1 MRPIDVIEF
10 SWTALTRHRRRSL
23 LSVLGVTVGVASVV
37 MLTAGGEGAQ
47 RFVAQEFASLGT
59 NLLMVM
65 PGRNET
71 TGALPGMGGA
81 PNDLTLGDVRAIQ
94 RDLRGVR
101 LVVPSAIGNDTVAN
115 GERRRQV
122 AVVGT
127 TAGFREARKLQMAAG
142 RFLPVSDL
150 ERGAAIAVIGS
161 KVARELFGTENPV
174 GRVLRVGGWR
184 MRVVGVVASKGRQL
198 GLDIDDMVMIP
209 VATAM
214 RIFDLSSL
222 GTIYIGTHSH
232 ADVDLMKKKVLA
244 LLAERHG
251 EDDVSVITPDTVL
264 GALNEIL
271 VALTLAVAGIGAIAL
286 AVAGLGVMNLMLVSV
301 SERTVEVGLLRAI
314 GATRKQVQRIFFVEA
329 VLLSLCGAV
338 IGIGLGWAA
347 VQVFVAFYP
356 EFPASPPAWAVA
368 SVLIVALAGGAVFG
382 VLPARRATDL
392 DPVDALS
399 GK

>member
-23 LSVLGVTVGVASVV
+23 LSVLGITVGVASVV
-37 MLTAGGEGAQ
+37 VLTAGGEGAQ

-59 NLLMVM
+59 NLLMVV

-71 TGALPGMGGA
+71 TGALPGVGGV
-81 PNDLTLGDVRAIQ
+81 PNDLTLGDVRAIR

-127 TAGFREARKLQMAAG
+127 TAGFREVRKLQMAAG
-142 RFLPVSDL
+142 RFLPANDL

-198 GLDIDDMVMIP
+198 GIDIDDMVMVP

-222 GTIYIGTHSH
+222 GTIYIETHSH

-314 GATRKQVQRIFFVEA
+314 GATRKQVQRLFFVEA

-356 EFPASPPAWAVA
+356 GFPASPPAWAVA
-368 SVLIVALAGGAVFG
+368 SVLVVALAGGAVFG

>member
-1 MRPIDVIEF
+1 VRPIDVIEF

-23 LSVLGVTVGVASVV
+23 LSVLGITVGVASVV
-37 MLTAGGEGAQ
+37 VLTAGGEGAQ

-71 TGALPGMGGA
+71 TGALPGMGGV

-127 TAGFREARKLQMAAG
+127 TAGFREVRKLQMAAG

-198 GLDIDDMVMIP
+198 GLNIDDMVMVP

-222 GTIYIGTHSH
+222 GAIYIETRSH

-301 SERTVEVGLLRAI
+301 SERTLEVGLLRAI
-314 GATRKQVQRIFFVEA
+314 GATRKQVQRLFFVEA

-368 SVLIVALAGGAVFG
+368 SVLVVALAGGAVFG

-392 DPVDALS
+392 DPVDALA

>member
-23 LSVLGVTVGVASVV
+23 LSVLGITVGVASVV
-37 MLTAGGEGAQ
+37 VLTAGGEGAQ

-71 TGALPGMGGA
+71 TGALPGMGGV

-127 TAGFREARKLQMAAG
+127 TAGFREVRKLQMAAG
-142 RFLPVSDL
+142 RFLPANDL
-150 ERGAAIAVIGS
+150 ERGTAIAVIGS

-198 GLDIDDMVMIP
+198 GLDIDDMVMVP

-222 GTIYIGTHSH
+222 GTIYIETHSH

-314 GATRKQVQRIFFVEA
+314 GATRKQVQRLFFVEA

-356 EFPASPPAWAVA
+356 GFPASPPAWAVA
-368 SVLIVALAGGAVFG
+368 SVLVVALAGGAVFG

>member
-1 MRPIDVIEF
+1 VRPIDVIEF

-23 LSVLGVTVGVASVV
+23 LSVLGITVGVASVV
-37 MLTAGGEGAQ
+37 VLTAGGEGAQ

-71 TGALPGMGGA
+71 TGALPGMGGV

-127 TAGFREARKLQMAAG
+127 TAGFREVRKLQMAAG
-142 RFLPVSDL
+142 RFLPANDL
-150 ERGAAIAVIGS
+150 ERGTAIAVIGS

-198 GLDIDDMVMIP
+198 GIDIDDMVMVP

-222 GTIYIGTHSH
+222 GTIYIETHSH

-314 GATRKQVQRIFFVEA
+314 GATRKQVQRLFFVEA

-356 EFPASPPAWAVA
+356 DFPASPPAWAVA
-368 SVLIVALAGGAVFG
+368 SVLVVALAGGAVFG

>member
-23 LSVLGVTVGVASVV
+23 LSVLGITVGVASVV
-37 MLTAGGEGAQ
+37 VLTAGGEGAQ

-59 NLLMVM
+59 NLLMVV

-71 TGALPGMGGA
+71 TGALPGVGGV
-81 PNDLTLGDVRAIQ
+81 PNDLTLGDVRAIR

-127 TAGFREARKLQMAAG
+127 TAGFREVRKLQMAAG
-142 RFLPVSDL
+142 RFLPANDL
-150 ERGAAIAVIGS
+150 ERGTAIAVIGS

-198 GLDIDDMVMIP
+198 GIDIDDMVMVP

-222 GTIYIGTHSH
+222 GTIYIETHSH

-314 GATRKQVQRIFFVEA
+314 GATRKQVQRLFFVEA

-356 EFPASPPAWAVA
+356 GFPASPPAWAVA
-368 SVLIVALAGGAVFG
+368 SVLVVALAGGAVFG

>member
-23 LSVLGVTVGVASVV
+23 LSVLGITVGVASVV
-37 MLTAGGEGAQ
+37 VLTAGGEGAQ

-71 TGALPGMGGA
+71 TGALPGVGGV
-81 PNDLTLGDVRAIQ
+81 PNDLTLGDVRAIR

-127 TAGFREARKLQMAAG
+127 TAGFREVRKLQMAAG
-142 RFLPVSDL
+142 RFLPANDL

-184 MRVVGVVASKGRQL
+184 MRVVGVVAPKGRQL
-198 GLDIDDMVMIP
+198 GLDIDDMVMVP

-222 GTIYIGTHSH
+222 GTIYIETHSH

-314 GATRKQVQRIFFVEA
+314 GATRKQVQRLFFVEA

-368 SVLIVALAGGAVFG
+368 SVLVVALAGGAVFG

>member
-23 LSVLGVTVGVASVV
+23 LSVLGITVGVASVV
-37 MLTAGGEGAQ
+37 VLTAGGEGAQ

-71 TGALPGMGGA
+71 TGALPGMGGV

-142 RFLPVSDL
+142 RFLPANDL

-198 GLDIDDMVMIP
+198 GIDIDDMVMVP

-222 GTIYIGTHSH
+222 GTIYIETHSH

-314 GATRKQVQRIFFVEA
+314 GATRKQVQRLFFVEA

-368 SVLIVALAGGAVFG
+368 SVLVVALAGGAVFG

>member
-23 LSVLGVTVGVASVV
+23 LSVLGITVGVASVV
-37 MLTAGGEGAQ
+37 VLTAGGEGAQ

-71 TGALPGMGGA
+71 TGALPGMGGV

-127 TAGFREARKLQMAAG
+127 TAGFREVRKLQMAAG

-198 GLDIDDMVMIP
+198 GLNIDDMVMVP

-222 GTIYIGTHSH
+222 GAIYIETRSH

-301 SERTVEVGLLRAI
+301 SERTLEVGLLRAI
-314 GATRKQVQRIFFVEA
+314 GATRKQVQRLFFVEA

-368 SVLIVALAGGAVFG
+368 SVLVVALAGGAVFG

-392 DPVDALS
+392 DPVDALA

>member
-23 LSVLGVTVGVASVV
+23 LSVLGITVGVASVV
-37 MLTAGGEGAQ
+37 VLTAGGEGAQ

-59 NLLMVM
+59 NLLMVV

-71 TGALPGMGGA
+71 TGALPGVGGV
-81 PNDLTLGDVRAIQ
+81 PNDLTLGDVRAIR

-127 TAGFREARKLQMAAG
+127 TAGFREVRKLQMAAG
-142 RFLPVSDL
+142 RFLPANDL
-150 ERGAAIAVIGS
+150 ERGTAIAVIGS

-198 GLDIDDMVMIP
+198 GLDIDDMVMVP

-222 GTIYIGTHSH
+222 GTIYIETHSH

-314 GATRKQVQRIFFVEA
+314 GATRKQVQRLFFVEA

-356 EFPASPPAWAVA
+356 GFPASPPAWAVA
-368 SVLIVALAGGAVFG
+368 SVLVVALAGGAVFG

>member
-1 MRPIDVIEF
+1 VRPIDVIEF

-23 LSVLGVTVGVASVV
+23 LSVLGITVGVASVV
-37 MLTAGGEGAQ
+37 VLTAGGEGAQ

-59 NLLMVM
+59 NLLMVV

-71 TGALPGMGGA
+71 TGALPGVGGV
-81 PNDLTLGDVRAIQ
+81 PNDLTLGDVRAI
-94 RDLRGVR
+94 RRELRGVR

-127 TAGFREARKLQMAAG
+127 TAGFREVRKLQMAAG
-142 RFLPVSDL
+142 RFLPANDL
-150 ERGAAIAVIGS
+150 ERGTAIAVIGS

-198 GLDIDDMVMIP
+198 GLDIDDMVMVP

-222 GTIYIGTHSH
+222 GTIYIETHSH

-314 GATRKQVQRIFFVEA
+314 GATRKQVQRLFFVEA

-368 SVLIVALAGGAVFG
+368 SVLVVALAGGAVFG

>member
-1 MRPIDVIEF
+1 VRPIDVIEF

-23 LSVLGVTVGVASVV
+23 LSVLGITVGVASVV
-37 MLTAGGEGAQ
+37 VLTAGGEGAQ

-71 TGALPGMGGA
+71 TGALPGVGGV
-81 PNDLTLGDVRAIQ
+81 PNDLTLGDVRAIR

-127 TAGFREARKLQMAAG
+127 TAGFREVRKLQMAAG
-142 RFLPVSDL
+142 RFLPANDL
-150 ERGAAIAVIGS
+150 ERGTAIAVIGS

-198 GLDIDDMVMIP
+198 GIDIDDMVMVP

-222 GTIYIGTHSH
+222 GTIYIETHSH

-314 GATRKQVQRIFFVEA
+314 GATRKQVQRLFFVEA

-356 EFPASPPAWAVA
+356 DFPASPPAWAVA
-368 SVLIVALAGGAVFG
+368 SVLVVALAGGAVFG

>member
-23 LSVLGVTVGVASVV
+23 LSVLGITVGVASVV
-37 MLTAGGEGAQ
+37 VLTAGGEGAQ

-71 TGALPGMGGA
+71 TGALPGMGGV

-127 TAGFREARKLQMAAG
+127 TAGFREVRKLKMAAG
-142 RFLPVSDL
+142 RFLPVNDL

-198 GLDIDDMVMIP
+198 GLNIDDMVMVP

-222 GTIYIGTHSH
+222 GAIYIETRSH

-314 GATRKQVQRIFFVEA
+314 GATRKQVQRLFFVEA

-368 SVLIVALAGGAVFG
+368 SVLVVTLAGGAVFG

-392 DPVDALS
+392 DPVDALA

>member
-23 LSVLGVTVGVASVV
+23 LSVLGITVGVASVV
-37 MLTAGGEGAQ
+37 VLTAGGEGAQ

-71 TGALPGMGGA
+71 TGALPGVGGV
-81 PNDLTLGDVRAIQ
+81 PNDLTLGDVRAI
-94 RDLRGVR
+94 RRELRGVR

-127 TAGFREARKLQMAAG
+127 TAGFREVRKLQMAAG
-142 RFLPVSDL
+142 RFLPANDL
-150 ERGAAIAVIGS
+150 ERGTAIAVIGS

-198 GLDIDDMVMIP
+198 GLDIDDMVMVP

-222 GTIYIGTHSH
+222 GTIYIETHSH

-314 GATRKQVQRIFFVEA
+314 GATRKQVQRLFFVEA

-356 EFPASPPAWAVA
+356 GFPASPPAWAVA
-368 SVLIVALAGGAVFG
+368 SVLVVALAGGAVFG

>member
-37 MLTAGGEGAQ
+37 VLTAGGEGAQ

-71 TGALPGMGGA
+71 TGALPGMGGV

-142 RFLPVSDL
+142 RFLPANDL

-184 MRVVGVVASKGRQL
+184 MRVVGVVAPKGRQL
-198 GLDIDDMVMIP
+198 GLDIDDIVMVP

-222 GTIYIGTHSH
+222 GTIYIETHSH

-314 GATRKQVQRIFFVEA
+314 GATRKQVQRLFFVEA

-368 SVLIVALAGGAVFG
+368 SVLVVALAGGAVFG

-392 DPVDALS
+392 DPVDALA

>member
-1 MRPIDVIEF
+1 VRPIDVIEF

-23 LSVLGVTVGVASVV
+23 LSVLGITVGVASVV
-37 MLTAGGEGAQ
+37 VLTAGGEGAQ

-71 TGALPGMGGA
+71 TGALPGVGGV
-81 PNDLTLGDVRAIQ
+81 PNDLTLGDVRAI
-94 RDLRGVR
+94 RRELRGVR

-127 TAGFREARKLQMAAG
+127 TAGFREVRKLQMAAG
-142 RFLPVSDL
+142 RFLPANDL
-150 ERGAAIAVIGS
+150 ERGTAIAVIGS

-198 GLDIDDMVMIP
+198 GLDIDDMVMVP

-222 GTIYIGTHSH
+222 GTIYIETHSH

-314 GATRKQVQRIFFVEA
+314 GATRKQVQRLFFVEA

-356 EFPASPPAWAVA
+356 GFPASPPAWAVA
-368 SVLIVALAGGAVFG
+368 SVLVVALAGGAVFG

>member
-1 MRPIDVIEF
+1 VRPIDVIEF

-23 LSVLGVTVGVASVV
+23 LSVLGITVGVASVV
-37 MLTAGGEGAQ
+37 VLTAGGEGAQ

-71 TGALPGMGGA
+71 TGALPGVGGV
-81 PNDLTLGDVRAIQ
+81 PNDLTLGDVRAI
-94 RDLRGVR
+94 RRELRGVR

-127 TAGFREARKLQMAAG
+127 TAGFREVRKLQMAAG
-142 RFLPVSDL
+142 RFLPANDL
-150 ERGAAIAVIGS
+150 ERGTAIAVIGS

-198 GLDIDDMVMIP
+198 GIDIDDMVMVP

-222 GTIYIGTHSH
+222 GTIYIETHSH

-314 GATRKQVQRIFFVEA
+314 GATRKQVQRLFFVEA

-356 EFPASPPAWAVA
+356 GFPASPPAWAVA
-368 SVLIVALAGGAVFG
+368 SVLVVALAGGAVFG

-392 DPVDALS
+392 DPVDALA